1 MKPLNP
7 LLLAA
12 ALTAVSA
19 GISAATPQDLALD
32 AAVERAREA
41 LAASTAKAP
50 SSCDD
55 AKELETPLELTVTYP
70 DGSLPLALRFEYA
83 GCEWTPRND
92 YLPPYTER
100 NYRAEDGYG
109 LTIVTDEGRETSEV
123 LLSKGTKWAGNFGQL
138 SNAAIV
144 SGDPV
149 RVRLTDHEDYKMKAG
164 AASLRNAAKPLY
176 ARLKA
181 CETADWSLA
190 SSVGAPV
197 RSGGKPDMGFTRG
210 GPSLVLLTKTAAYYY
225 HEDCDICAELTKCE
239 LATGKL
245 SSEIHA
251 HMVGCSDMEALRS
264 EPGVVYDACA
274 ESR

>member
-1 MKPLNP
+1 MKSMNTI
-7 LLLAA
+7 LLSA
-12 ALTAVSA
+12 ALVALSA

-32 AAVERAREA
+32 AAVEKAREA
-41 LAASTAKAP
+41 LAATKAKAP
-50 SSCDD
+50 TSCDD

-70 DGSLPLALRFEYA
+70 DGSLPLFLRFEYA

-100 NYRAEDGYG
+100 SYRADDGYG
-109 LTIVTDEGRETSEV
+109 LTIVTDDGRATSEV
-123 LLSKGTKWAGNFGQL
+123 LLSKGSKWAGNFGGL

-149 RVRLTDHEDYKMKAG
+149 RVQLTDHEDHKMKLG

-176 ARLKA
+176 PELKA
-181 CETADWSLA
+181 CEAADWSLA
-190 SSVGAPV
+190 SGTGAPV
-197 RSGGKPDMGFTRG
+197 RSSGRPDMGFSRG

>member
-1 MKPLNP
+1 MKSKNS

-12 ALTAVSA
+12 ALVALSA
-19 GISAATPQDLALD
+19 GFSAATPQDLALD
-32 AAVERAREA
+32 KAVEQAREA
-41 LAASTAKAP
+41 LAASPAKAP
-50 SSCDD
+50 KSCED
-55 AKELETPLELTVTYP
+55 AQELETPLELTVTYP
-70 DGSLPLALRFEYA
+70 DGSLPLVLRFEYA

-100 NYRAEDGYG
+100 SYRADDGYW
-109 LTIVTDEGRETSEV
+109 LTIVTDDGRDASEV
-123 LLSKGTKWAGNFGQL
+123 LLSKGKKWAGNFGGL

-149 RVRLTDHEDYKMKAG
+149 RVQLTDHEDYKMKLG
-164 AASLRNAAKPLY
+164 VASLRNAAKPLY
-176 ARLKA
+176 PELKA
-181 CETADWSLA
+181 CESADWSLA
-190 SSVGAPV
+190 SGVGAPV
-197 RSGGKPDMGFTRG
+197 REGGKPDMGFTRG

-245 SSEIHA
+245 SSVIAA
-251 HMVGCSDMEALRS
+251 HMVGCSDMSAVRS